1 MADSK
6 ISCMKSRLSGF
17 TLIELLV
24 VVAVG
29 SVLMSLAVPSFR
41 TMLVKRSVQSAVDAM
56 VIDLRFARSEAIKR
70 TTRVSV
76 CSSVNGTSCAT
87 TASWKDGWI
96 VFIDDDGD
104 GTVDS
109 SDVVLRVQDAQSNL
123 ASLTTS
129 VSTLA
134 IVYQPAGWARA
145 AGQTFTFTPAD
156 GAARLVCVS
165 NQGRATTRAEG
176 VTSCS

>member
-1 MADSK
+1 
-6 ISCMKSRLSGF
+6 
-17 TLIELLV
+17 
-24 VVAVG
+24 
-29 SVLMSLAVPSFR
+29 
-41 TMLVKRSVQSAVDAM
+41 MLVKRSVQSAVDAM

-70 TTRVSV
+70 TTRVSI
-76 CSSVNGTSCAT
+76 CSSANGTSCAT

-104 GTVDS
+104 GTVDP
-109 SDVVLRVQDAQSNL
+109 SDVVLRVQDAQLNL

-134 IVYQPAGWARA
+134 ITYQPAGWARA
-145 AGQTFTFTPAD
+145 AAQTFTFTPAD
-156 GAARLVCVS
+156 GSARLVCVS
-165 NQGRATTRAEG
+165 NQGRATARAEG